1 MEDRASFEVFLC
13 FSKSQSVRLRE
24 KSQERAIEKQGR
36 LDLRLSAFSYLSSL
50 NEIRDHHNGP
60 DPLLPDHAPERVEG
74 VGERAL
80 RGHVRPRLLKPVDEV
95 GIEVLAALL
104 ARKGPKLYARV
115 IV

>member
-13 FSKSQSVRLRE
+13 FSKSQSVRA
-24 KSQERAIEKQGR
+24 KSQERGIEKQGR
-36 LDLRLSAFSYLSSL
+36 LGFRLSESSYLSPFD
-50 NEIRDHHNGP
+50 EIRDHHNGP

-74 VGERAL
+74 VCERAL
-80 RGHVRPRLLKPVDEV
+80 RGNVRPRLLKPVDEV

-104 ARKGPKLYARV
+104 ARKRPKLYARV